1 MATIGCNQ
9 FMELAAPWLEGEHL
23 PEVAAHLRGCP
34 QCRSIVADLE
44 AIRAAAAHLA
54 AEEEVAPPARVW
66 LNLRDRL
73 ESEGLIR
80 QPGWLERLSSMFL
93 TVPRPAIAGA
103 LLGLFLVAGLMLG
116 YQSDVSTNQ
125 AAWLAGT
132 QNTASSLGTQLDVAE
147 KGAVSSVRERDP
159 LVTASLN
166 QNLAIVDNMIAICEK
181 SFREA
186 PQDEMTRDFL
196 YQAYQQKAD
205 LLATMTERGVNAQ

>member
-23 PEVAAHLRGCP
+23 PEAAAHLRGCP

-44 AIRAAAAHLA
+44 SIRAAAAHLA
-54 AEEEVAPPARVW
+54 AAEVEPPVRVW
-66 LNLRDRL
+66 LNLRERL
-73 ESEGLIR
+73 ENEGLIR
-80 QPGWLERLSSMFL
+80 QPGWMERLSAMFL

-116 YQSDVSTNQ
+116 YQSNVTANR
-125 AAWLAGT
+125 AAWLART
-132 QNTASSLGTQLDVAE
+132 QKATSLGTQLAAAE
-147 KGAVSSVRERDP
+147 QGAMSSIRGERNP
-159 LVTASLN
+159 VVTASLN

-181 SFREA
+181 SVREA
-186 PQDEMTRDFL
+186 PQDELTRDFL

>member
-1 MATIGCNQ
+1 MATIACNQ

-23 PEVAAHLRGCP
+23 PEAAAHLRGCP

-44 AIRAAAAHLA
+44 SIRAAAAHLA
-54 AEEEVAPPARVW
+54 AEEVEPPARVW

-73 ESEGLIR
+73 EKEGLIR
-80 QPGWLERLSSMFL
+80 QPGWMERLSAMFL

-116 YQSDVSTNQ
+116 YQSNVTANQ

-132 QNTASSLGTQLDVAE
+132 QKATSLGKQLAAAE
-147 KGAVSSVRERDP
+147 QGAMSSIRGERNP
-159 LVTASLN
+159 VVTASLN

-181 SFREA
+181 SVRET

>member
-23 PEVAAHLRGCP
+23 PEAAAHLRGCP
-34 QCRSIVADLE
+34 RCRSVVTDLE
-44 AIRAAAAHLA
+44 AIRAAAVHLA
-54 AEEEVAPPARVW
+54 AEEVEPPARVW

-80 QPGWLERLSSMFL
+80 QPGWAERLSAMFL

-103 LLGLFLVAGLMLG
+103 FLGLFLVAGLLLG
-116 YQSDVSTNQ
+116 YQSDRTANQ
-125 AAWLAGT
+125 AAWLART
-132 QNTASSLGTQLDVAE
+132 QTSASSLGSQLDAAE
-147 KGAVSSVRERDP
+147 KGAVSSIRERNP

-166 QNLAIVDNMIAICEK
+166 QNLAIVDNMIAMCEK
-181 SFREA
+181 SVREA
-186 PQDEMTRDFL
+186 PQDELTRDFL
-196 YQAYQQKAD
+196 YQAYQQKAN

>member
-23 PEVAAHLRGCP
+23 PEAAAHLRGCP

-44 AIRAAAAHLA
+44 SIRAAAAHLA
-54 AEEEVAPPARVW
+54 AEEVEPPVRVW
-66 LNLRDRL
+66 LNLRERL
-73 ESEGLIR
+73 ENEGLIR
-80 QPGWLERLSSMFL
+80 QPGWMERLSAMFL

-116 YQSDVSTNQ
+116 YQSNVTANR
-125 AAWLAGT
+125 AAWLART
-132 QNTASSLGTQLDVAE
+132 QKATSLGTQLAAAE
-147 KGAVSSVRERDP
+147 QGAMSSIRGERNP
-159 LVTASLN
+159 VVTASLN

-181 SFREA
+181 SVREA